1 MIGRPACPVPEVA
14 GSASLSRELAGDSP
28 VAARLPRGRRH
39 PAPYAA
45 LMRPDFQL
53 ELIPLEITP
62 DQRRAWGSQ
71 PFRDQRRCT
80 SCGEVTA
87 TTGTRRTRQVC
98 LRCFARSLPR
108 S

>member
-1 MIGRPACPVPEVA
+1 MIERGAKRVA
-14 GSASLSRELAGDSP
+14 LSCGP
-28 VAARLPRGRRH
+28 
-39 PAPYAA
+39 
-45 LMRPDFQL
+45 MRPDFQL
-53 ELIPLEITP
+53 ELIPSEITP

-98 LRCFARSLPR
+98 LSCFARSLPR